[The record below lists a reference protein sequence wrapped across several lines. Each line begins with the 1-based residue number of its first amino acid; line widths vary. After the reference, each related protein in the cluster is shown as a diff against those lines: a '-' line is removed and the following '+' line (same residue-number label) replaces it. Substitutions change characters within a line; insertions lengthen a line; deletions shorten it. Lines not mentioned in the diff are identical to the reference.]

1 LTIRSDIYIVIN
13 HKLNSMYANTKGFYV
28 LDSSIAFTN
37 LWKCSSREK
46 DKLLSGGIYPIIF
59 LAYPI

>member
-1 LTIRSDIYIVIN
+1 
-13 HKLNSMYANTKGFYV
+13 MYANTKGFYV

-37 LWKCSSREK
+37 LWICSSREK